1 MAQLLI
7 APPSGFWPSQMLVA
21 VKLANGLNF
30 FFALE
35 ALAQTFS
42 SVRNSRL
49 KYEPRP
55 GLLFVGVNVVLYTAT
70 WQKIECKSTLSIV
83 NLKLI

>member
-1 MAQLLI
+1 MALPD
-7 APPSGFWPSQMLVA
+7 ASGCQVSERS
-21 VKLANGLNF
+21 KLF

-70 WQKIECKSTLSIV
+70 RQKIEWKRTLSIV
-83 NLKLI
+83 NLELI